1 MADATLSRSEV
12 ATVRRLVETL
22 GLTEAARQLGIHPQS
37 VTVVLSGRVPRNG
50 TVAMLRAALPKVRA

>member
-37 VTVVLSGRVPRNG
+37 VTVILSGRDPRNG
-50 TVAMLRAALPKVRA
+50 TVTVLRSNLPKVRA

>member
-22 GLTEAARQLGIHPQS
+22 GLTEAARQLGVHPQS
-37 VTVVLSGRVPRNG
+37 VTVILSGREVRNG
-50 TVAMLRAALPKVRA
+50 TVALVKASLPKVRA

>member
-37 VTVVLSGRVPRNG
+37 ITVILSGREVRNG
-50 TVAMLRAALPKVRA
+50 TAALVKASLPKVRA